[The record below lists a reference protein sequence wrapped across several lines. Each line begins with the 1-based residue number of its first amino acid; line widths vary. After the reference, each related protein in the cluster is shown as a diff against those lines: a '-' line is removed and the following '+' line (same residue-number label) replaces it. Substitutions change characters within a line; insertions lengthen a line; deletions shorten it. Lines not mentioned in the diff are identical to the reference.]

1 MSTDLKNYLEN
12 APLFDS
18 EYTSNLELEISNGDT
33 LFEKQ
38 MES

>member
-1 MSTDLKNYLEN
+1 MSTDLENYLEN
-12 APLFDS
+12 NPLFDS
-18 EYTSNLELEISNGDT
+18 EYTSDLKFEFSNGDT